1 VLFIPWLGD
10 KMLPDQSS
18 HANRPGLPQRLSE
31 RLRRGRARHADA
43 ATDVARHA
51 PATAAASVAA
61 VPHDPYQT
69 RFYLR
74 FRGVLDWS
82 LRHRWLV
89 IVATVAAFA
98 LSLALFR
105 FVPQQ
110 FFPDSTRLEL
120 MVDMELAEGSSLRA
134 TEAQARRLE
143 AMLSGHEGVDNYVA
157 YVGTGSPRFYL
168 PLDQQ
173 LPQT

>member
-1 VLFIPWLGD
+1 GAGTA
-10 KMLPDQSS
+10 
-18 HANRPGLPQRLSE
+18 HRPE
-31 RLRRGRARHADA
+31 R
-43 ATDVARHA
+43 
-51 PATAAASVAA
+51 
-61 VPHDPYQT
+61 T
-69 RFYLR
+69 RFYRRSRRL
-74 FRGVLDWS
+74 LDWS
-82 LRHRWLV
+82 LRHRWV
-89 IVATVAAFA
+89 VTGATAAAFA

-110 FFPDSTRLEL
+110 FFPESTRLEL

-143 AMLSGHEGVDNYVA
+143 RMLDGHEGVDNYVA

-173 LPQT
+173 LPQANFAQFVVRARDLEAREALRRWLL